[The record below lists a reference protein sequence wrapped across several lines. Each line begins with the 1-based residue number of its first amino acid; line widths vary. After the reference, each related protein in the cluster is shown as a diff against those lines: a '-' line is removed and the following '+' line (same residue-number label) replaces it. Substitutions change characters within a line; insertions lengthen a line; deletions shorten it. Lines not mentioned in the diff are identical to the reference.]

1 MSNRSLIIIG
11 GGLAGLATGV
21 YARVNGYPVRVFE
34 RHAVSGGMCTS
45 WKRKGFE
52 IDGCI
57 HWLMGCTPGSDMRR
71 IYDEVGAWDEARMAP
86 IASFVRHVDE
96 ASGATLEITA
106 DLSKLEADL
115 IALSPADTPLVREMM
130 KAVAGLRG
138 WRMPVAKPTDLLG
151 PLDGVKLLWAMRRAL
166 PVFGR
171 YNKITCSEFAGRF
184 QSPALRRFLNFVPE
198 MPVGF
203 FFVVLAGLA
212 DHDFRA
218 YRGGSRVFAQAIE
231 ERFVALGG
239 DLVKKAEVQRVVV
252 EGGRAVGVR
261 LADGSEHRADV
272 VISAADAHA
281 TFFELLG
288 GAHLTPTWKLAFE
301 RWPLFRPIC
310 LVSFG
315 LTERFAEA
323 PASFTAWL
331 REPLACGATAAA
343 SFHARLFSADPEVA
357 PAGGTVAQVTIETDW
372 DSWKAL
378 ADGPREAYDAAKE
391 RLAADVLARL
401 EPHLPGVRAAV
412 AMTDVATPHTFWRYG
427 RVYRGAYEGWLPTP
441 ETQKLKLERTLPDL
455 KGFHLVGQWVEPG
468 GGVPPALFGGRH
480 LVQRLCREDQREFKG
495 S

>member
-71 IYDEVGAWDEARMAP
+71 IYEEVGAWDEARLAP
-86 IASFVRHVDE
+86 IVHFVRHVDE
-96 ASGATLEITA
+96 ASGATLEVTS
-106 DLSKLEADL
+106 DLARLEADL
-115 IALSPADTPLVREMM
+115 IALSPADAPLVREMM
-130 KAVAGLRG
+130 KAVGGLRG
-138 WRMPVAKPTDLLG
+138 WSMPVAQPVDLLG
-151 PLDGVKLLWAMRRAL
+151 PLVGVKLLWAMRRAL

-171 YNKITCSEFAGRF
+171 YNRLTCAEFAGRF
-184 QSPALRRFLNFVPE
+184 QSQALRRFLNFVPE

-218 YRGGSRVFAQAIE
+218 YRGGSRFFARAIE
-231 ERFVALGG
+231 ERLVALGG
-239 DLVKKAEVQRVVV
+239 EVVQRAEVTRILV

-261 LADGSEHRADV
+261 LADGSVHRADV
-272 VISAADAHA
+272 VVSAADAHS
-281 TFFELLG
+281 TFFDLLG
-288 GAHLTPTWKLAFE
+288 GEHLTPTWKAAFE

-315 LTERFAEA
+315 LTGRFADA
-323 PASFTAWL
+323 PGSFTAWL
-331 REPLACGATAAA
+331 REPLACGSTAAS
-343 SFHARLFSADPEVA
+343 SFHARLFSDDPGVA
-357 PAGGTVAQVTIETDW
+357 PEGGTVAQVTVETDW

-378 ADGPREAYDAAKE
+378 ADGPREAYDAAKA
-391 RLAADVLARL
+391 RLADDVLARL
-401 EPHLPGVRAAV
+401 EAHVPGVRAAV

-427 RVYRGAYEGWLPTP
+427 RVHRGAYEGWLPTP
-441 ETQKLKLERTLPDL
+441 ETQKRKLERTLPGL

-480 LVQRLCREDQREFKG
+480 LVQRLCHEDHRAFKG